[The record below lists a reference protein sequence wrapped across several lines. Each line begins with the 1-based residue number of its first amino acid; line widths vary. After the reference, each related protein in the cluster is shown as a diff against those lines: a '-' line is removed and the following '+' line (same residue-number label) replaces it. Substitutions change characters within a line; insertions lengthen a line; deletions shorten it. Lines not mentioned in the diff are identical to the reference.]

1 MNKVT
6 KEQARDIYNLYS
18 QIEDTETL
26 IRELKEQMEKEKGT
40 PAKLLRDNDYH
51 PHGSITINVPYFGS
65 GSFDKSKGSRIYII
79 SYPSAI
85 KVLKNHIKQLKRELN
100 SIQSKIAEL

>member
-26 IRELKEQMEKEKGT
+26 IRELKKQMEKEKGT
-40 PAKLLRDNDYH
+40 PDELLRDNDYH
-51 PHGSITINVPYFGS
+51 PHGSITINVPYFKS
-65 GSFDKSKGSRIYII
+65 GSFDKSRGSIVYNI